1 MSTRIGK
8 LNIDYLQPP
17 EGVTYEFIT
26 YLAGNA
32 NRIGRGSSIG
42 FYLKEQMETSAG
54 DFFNRRGAEPGEDEE
69 VNAWIEALPWTDNG
83 CLALAFN
90 W

>member
-8 LNIDYLQPP
+8 LNIDYLERPG
-17 EGVTYEFIT
+17 GVGYEFIT

-32 NRIGRGSSIG
+32 NRIGVGSSIG
-42 FYLKEQMETSAG
+42 FYLKEQMEEFVK
-54 DFFNRRGAEPGEDEE
+54 DFFTRREAEPGDEE
-69 VNAWIEALPWTDNG
+69 EVTTWIESLPWPDNG
-83 CLALAFN
+83 YLALTFN